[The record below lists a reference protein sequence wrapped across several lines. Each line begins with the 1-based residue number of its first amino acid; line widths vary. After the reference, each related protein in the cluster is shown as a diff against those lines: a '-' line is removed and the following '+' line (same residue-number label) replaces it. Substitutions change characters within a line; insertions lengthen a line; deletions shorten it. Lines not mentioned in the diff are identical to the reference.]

1 MGYDL
6 FNEPWPG
13 SQWPTCANVK
23 GCPAFEQESLAPM
36 QQKAIDAIREVD
48 LRA

>member
-13 SQWPTCANVK
+13 SQWPTCANVN

-36 QQKAIDAIREVD
+36 QQKAIDAIREVGSK
-48 LRA
+48 A